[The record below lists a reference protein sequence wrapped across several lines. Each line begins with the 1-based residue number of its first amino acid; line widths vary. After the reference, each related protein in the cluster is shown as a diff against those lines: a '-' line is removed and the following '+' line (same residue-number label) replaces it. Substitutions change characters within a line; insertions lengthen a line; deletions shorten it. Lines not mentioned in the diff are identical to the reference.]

1 MPSWVVRKFT
11 FLDPVNGVVVRIG
24 TRHRGQFP
32 EQVVRTRNG
41 RRPFDRRSSLRSQI
55 ARASTCW
62 VEALNIPSPHR
73 AARPS
78 SCSPCAPCSS
88 SSRRRTVRILLQTK
102 SVSLFHGEEK
112 KECKFKKHLQ
122 LLKNLNRLE
131 NCNWAHFHL
140 DVLFNVTVGL

>member
-1 MPSWVVRKFT
+1 MHAILGCNKIRTFT

-32 EQVVRTRNG
+32 EQGVRTRNG

-73 AARPS
+73 AIRPS

-112 KECKFKKHLQ
+112 TVQ
-122 LLKNLNRLE
+122 RNANLRSI
-131 NCNWAHFHL
+131 CSC
-140 DVLFNVTVGL
+140 